1 MRRGVEIGLMVVAI
15 AVVTFFAVARER
27 VSQAVLPST
36 YSTYDSGPNG
46 YRALYAVLSAQGV
59 PVSRNERELGV
70 LDPQVRTLVESSV
83 SPELATNGR
92 LPAAPLNDHDVAVL
106 RRFLHGGGRLVV
118 LDDDFG
124 GEGDA
129 SVGLPG
135 SHAAVHLTGAT
146 AVAGSGMLPG
156 VAAVA
161 GPIAALFPLAIP
173 KATPLLAAGGAT
185 VALAYPFGKGEVI
198 AISAPALFGNANLA
212 KADNARFAY
221 DLLAGRGPVAFDE
234 RPHGYAVDRSFWDA
248 LPQPARLAFW
258 IVCAI
263 VSLALIGANVRFA
276 PPIPLEPPDE
286 RDSSAYVRAMASLLR
301 RARSARAAIGAF
313 ADDAARRARR
323 HPELSAA
330 NADRLAELARLREIV
345 RPGDAQLIRAAT
357 LDAHLRKDLS

>member
-1 MRRGVEIGLMVVAI
+1 VRRGVEIGLVVLGI
-15 AVVTFFAVARER
+15 ALVTILAVARDR
-27 VSQAVLPST
+27 ADQAVLPST
-36 YSTYDSGPNG
+36 FSTYDTGANG
-46 YRALYAVLSAQGV
+46 YRALYELLLAHGV
-59 PVSRNERELGV
+59 PISRNERELGL
-70 LDPQVRTLVESSV
+70 LDPQVTTLVESSV
-83 SPELATNGR
+83 APELATNGK
-92 LPAAPLNDHDVAVL
+92 LSAAPLNGHDVAVL
-106 RRFLHGGGRLVV
+106 RRFLHDGGRLVV

-129 SVGLPG
+129 GVGLPG
-135 SHAAVHLTGAT
+135 SRKIAHLSGAT

-156 VAAVA
+156 VVAVA

-173 KATPLLAAGGAT
+173 KATPLLAAGGST

-248 LPQPARLAFW
+248 LPEPARWAFW

-263 VSLALIGANVRFA
+263 VGLALLGANVRFA
-276 PPIPLEPPDE
+276 PPIPLDPPDE
-286 RDSSAYVRAMASLLR
+286 RDSSAYVRAMAGLLR

-323 HPELSAA
+323 HPELSTETASA
-330 NADRLAELARLREIV
+330 LAELARLREIA

-357 LDAHLRKDLS
+357 LDARLRKDLS

>member
-1 MRRGVEIGLMVVAI
+1 VKRGLEIALVVAAI
-15 AVVTFFAVARER
+15 AVVTILATARER
-27 VSQAVLPST
+27 AAQATLPST
-36 YSTYDSGPNG
+36 YSTYDTGPNG
-46 YRALYAVLSAQGV
+46 YRALYEVLAARGV
-59 PVSRNERELGV
+59 PVSRNERELGL
-70 LDPQVRTLVESSV
+70 LDPAIATLVESSV

-92 LPAAPLNDHDVAVL
+92 LAATPLNDHDVAVL
-106 RRFLHGGGRLVV
+106 RRFLHDGGRLVV

-129 SVGLPG
+129 GIGLPG
-135 SHAAVHLTGAT
+135 SHKVERVAGAT
-146 AVAGSGMLPG
+146 AVAGSGLLPG

-161 GPIAALFPLAIP
+161 GPIPALFPLAIP

-185 VALAYPFGKGEVI
+185 AALAYPFGKGEVI
-198 AISAPALFGNANLA
+198 AISAPALFGNAVLA

-248 LPQPARLAFW
+248 LPQPARWSFW

-263 VSLALIGANVRFA
+263 VVLALIGANVRFA
-276 PPIPLEPPDE
+276 PPIPLDPPDE

-313 ADDAARRARR
+313 ADDASRRARR
-323 HPELSAA
+323 HPELSAE
-330 NADRLAELARLREIV
+330 NADRLAELARLREID

-357 LDAHLRKDLS
+357 LDAQLRKDLS